1 MHLSEDSISHFLEP
15 VGREQSQHLCSE
27 LLGQVVRETGLSVSF
42 QFYRSLSIRI
52 ALVGLEVW
60 THGDKCEVSE
70 NPYST
75 LWSFL
80 SWRRKLLTQKS
91 HDNAQLIT

>member
-1 MHLSEDSISHFLEP
+1 MKMTLWLFCFTD
-15 VGREQSQHLCSE
+15 
-27 LLGQVVRETGLSVSF
+27 
-42 QFYRSLSIRI
+42 QFYRSLNIRI

-60 THGDKCEVSE
+60 THGDLCEVSE

-80 SWRRKLLTQKS
+80 RWRRKLLTQKK
-91 HDNAQLIT
+91 HDNAQLVT

>member
-1 MHLSEDSISHFLEP
+1 MKMMLWFF
-15 VGREQSQHLCSE
+15 CF
-27 LLGQVVRETGLSVSF
+27 TN
-42 QFYRSLSIRI
+42 QFYRSLNIRI

-60 THGDKCEVSE
+60 THGDLCEVSE

-80 SWRRKLLTQKS
+80 RWRRRLLIQKK
-91 HDNAQLIT
+91 HDNAQLVT

>member
-1 MHLSEDSISHFLEP
+1 MHLSEDLISLFLEP
-15 VGREQSQHLCSE
+15 VTREQSQQTDSE
-27 LLGQVVRETGLSVSF
+27 LKGWVMRRAGLSVSF
-42 QFYRSLSIRI
+42 QFYRSLNIRI

-80 SWRRKLLTQKS
+80 SWRRKLLAQKS

>member
-1 MHLSEDSISHFLEP
+1 MKYVELYLVADYSE
-15 VGREQSQHLCSE
+15 
-27 LLGQVVRETGLSVSF
+27 F
-42 QFYRSLSIRI
+42 QKNRHDQDATKHKLMEIANYVDKFYRSLNIRI

-80 SWRRKLLTQKS
+80 SWRRKLLAQKS